1 MKSRPRPVTGRFC
14 ASVTAEEGTIG
25 KNPSY
30 LINNFFQ
37 KNRNPLFLNS
47 ADPYFRKHL
56 FLLVSLSCGR
66 KKKKKKTNTR
76 MRNTISPKWK
86 GGKML
91 LSRRWWLLFHQHLQ
105 ERFHW
110 RQEQRHRPC
119 LFRDLEFCKTGCMQI
134 PGEAHWST
142 PWRAPVQGCKTYS
155 LSLSSVLTLLGK

>member
-66 KKKKKKTNTR
+66 KKKKKKNEYK
-76 MRNTISPKWK
+76 NEKHHLSKVK
-86 GGKML
+86 GGKDAVISEMMASVSSASPRTFSL
-91 LSRRWWLLFHQHLQ
+91 APRAKAQTLPFSR
-105 ERFHW
+105 
-110 RQEQRHRPC
+110 P
-119 LFRDLEFCKTGCMQI
+119 
-134 PGEAHWST
+134 
-142 PWRAPVQGCKTYS
+142 
-155 LSLSSVLTLLGK
+155 